1 VQARDLA
8 DKGNLMTTTRRP
20 IVAGNW
26 KMNTTVPEATV
37 LAAGVREAV
46 AAVHGVEV
54 VVCPPAVS
62 LTTVHAVLEGCDIGL
77 GAQDAYFEASGAHTG
92 EVSVEMVAS
101 TGATYVIAGHSER
114 RARFGDTDEWVSRK
128 VRAILA
134 RRLVPI
140 MCVGETLDEHDA
152 GQTDAVVTRQI
163 RAGLEGIGA
172 DDASRVVVAY
182 EPVWAIGT
190 GRPATPEGANETCGT
205 VRAVVA
211 DLYGDAVAQA
221 IRIQYG
227 GSVTQAN
234 AAALFA
240 QPHIDG
246 ALVGGASLVA
256 ANFAAI
262 ATAASAR
269 LG

>member
-1 VQARDLA
+1 
-8 DKGNLMTTTRRP
+8 MTTTRRP

-26 KMNTTVPEATV
+26 KMNTTVPEAAV
-37 LAAGVREAV
+37 LAAGVLEAI
-46 AAVHGVEV
+46 HGMRGVEV

-62 LTTVHAVLEGCDIGL
+62 LTTVHAVLDGCDIGV

-134 RRLVPI
+134 GRLVPI

-152 GQTDAVVTRQI
+152 GHTDAVVTRQV
-163 RAGLEGIGA
+163 RAGLAAISA
-172 DDASRVVVAY
+172 DDVLRVVVAY

-205 VRAVVA
+205 IRSVIA
-211 DLYGDAVAQA
+211 DLYGDTVAEA

-227 GSVTQAN
+227 GSVTPAN
-234 AAALFA
+234 AVSLFA

-246 ALVGGASLVA
+246 ALVGGASLNA
-256 ANFAAI
+256 GNFAAI
-262 ATAASAR
+262 VTAASAR

>member
-1 VQARDLA
+1 
-8 DKGNLMTTTRRP
+8 MTTTRRP

-37 LAAGVREAV
+37 LAAGVRQAV
-46 AAVHGVEV
+46 ADVHGVEV
-54 VVCPPAVS
+54 IVCPPAVS
-62 LTTVHAVLEGCDIGL
+62 LVSVHAVLEGCDVGV

-134 RRLVPI
+134 GHLVPI

-152 GQTDAVVTRQI
+152 GQTDSVVTRQV
-163 RAGLEGIGA
+163 RAGLAGISAEGVLK
-172 DDASRVVVAY
+172 VVVAY

-190 GRPATPEGANETCGT
+190 GRPATPEGANETCET
-205 VRAVVA
+205 IRRAVA
-211 DLYGDAVAQA
+211 DLYGYAVGDAV
-221 IRIQYG
+221 RIQYG
-227 GSVTQAN
+227 GSVTPAN
-234 AAALFA
+234 ASSLFA

-246 ALVGGASLVA
+246 ALVGGASLAA

-262 ATAASAR
+262 VTAASAR
-269 LG
+269 LT

>member
-1 VQARDLA
+1 
-8 DKGNLMTTTRRP
+8 MTTTRRP

-37 LAAGVREAV
+37 LAAAVRTAV
-46 AAVHGVEV
+46 DGVHGVEV

-62 LTTVHAVLEGCDIGL
+62 LVPVHAVLDGSDVGL
-77 GAQDAYFEASGAHTG
+77 GAQDAYFEATGAHTG
-92 EVSVEMVAS
+92 EVSVEMLAS
-101 TGATYVIAGHSER
+101 AGATYVIAGHSER
-114 RARFGDTDEWVSRK
+114 RARFGDTDDWVSRK
-128 VRAILA
+128 VRAILSG
-134 RRLVPI
+134 RLVPI

-152 GQTDAVVTRQI
+152 GQTDAVVTRQV
-163 RAGLEGIGA
+163 RAGMAGIGA
-172 DDASRVVVAY
+172 HEALSVVVAY

-205 VRAVVA
+205 IRAVVA
-211 DLYGDAVAQA
+211 DLFGAAVAEA

-227 GSVTQAN
+227 GSVTPAN
-234 AAALFA
+234 ATSLFA

-256 ANFAAI
+256 ANFGAVVSAA
-262 ATAASAR
+262 AAR
-269 LG
+269 HG

>member
-1 VQARDLA
+1 
-8 DKGNLMTTTRRP
+8 MTTTRRP

-26 KMNTTVPEATV
+26 KMNTTVPGATV
-37 LAAGVREAV
+37 LAAAVREAV
-46 AAVHGVEV
+46 DAVHGVEV

-62 LTTVHAVLEGCDIGL
+62 LTTVHAVLEGCDVGL
-77 GAQDAYFEASGAHTG
+77 GAQDAYFEVAGAHTG

-101 TGATYVIAGHSER
+101 AGATYVIAGHSER
-114 RARFGDTDEWVSRK
+114 RARFGDTDDWVSRK
-128 VRAILA
+128 VRAILVG
-134 RRLVPI
+134 RLVPI

-152 GQTDAVVTRQI
+152 GQTDAVVTRQV
-163 RAGLEGIGA
+163 RAGMAAIGA
-172 DDASRVVVAY
+172 NDALRVVVAY

-205 VRAVVA
+205 IRSVLA
-211 DLYGDAVAQA
+211 DLYGTAVADA

-227 GSVTQAN
+227 GSVTPAN
-234 AAALFA
+234 AASLFA

-256 ANFAAI
+256 ANFGAVVSAA
-262 ATAASAR
+262 AAR

>member
-1 VQARDLA
+1 
-8 DKGNLMTTTRRP
+8 MTTTRRP

-26 KMNTTVPEATV
+26 KMNTTVPEAIV
-37 LAAGVREAV
+37 LAGSVRAAV
-46 AAVHGVEV
+46 APVRGVDV

-62 LTTVHAVLEGCDIGL
+62 LLSVHAVLDGCDVGL
-77 GAQDAYFEASGAHTG
+77 GAQNAYFEPSGAHTG
-92 EVSVEMVAS
+92 EVSVEMVVS
-101 TGATYVIAGHSER
+101 TGATYTIAGHSER

-128 VRAILA
+128 VRAILGGNM
-134 RRLVPI
+134 VPI

-152 GQTDAVVTRQI
+152 GQTDAVVTRQV
-163 RAGLEGIGA
+163 RAGLALVSAAEA
-172 DDASRVVVAY
+172 VRVVVAY

-190 GRPATPEGANETCGT
+190 GRPAKPEGANDACGT
-205 VRAVVA
+205 IRLAVA
-211 DLYGDAVAQA
+211 DLYGATVADAM
-221 IRIQYG
+221 RIQYG
-227 GSVTQAN
+227 GSVTPEN
-234 AAALFA
+234 ASALFA

-262 ATAASAR
+262 VIAASAR